1 MASKAQPYKGAQP
14 YRGTQS
20 VMRAFAILQ
29 TFSDERPEW
38 NLTELAQEVALNR
51 TTVYRLLTALESLG
65 MVTRDEETQAYRLGS
80 EAIVLGGRAMRANF
94 MRHLG
99 HKALEQLS
107 TQTGETATLDIL
119 DGNDTLMLDEVK
131 GRYVMGMM
139 SSVGTRYPAHTSST
153 GKVLL
158 AGLSEREVD
167 ERLPAPLPQLTPHT
181 ITDRALLHEQLAAAR
196 ANGYATAR
204 DELELGYSDVAA
216 PIHNHDGVVIAALT
230 IGGASTRMT
239 PEKQEEII
247 PLLCEA
253 AARLSHQ
260 IGHRP

>member
-1 MASKAQPYKGAQP
+1 MASKTQPYE
-14 YRGTQS
+14 GTQS

-38 NLTELAQEVALNR
+38 NLTELAEEVELNR
-51 TTVYRLLTALESLG
+51 TTTYRLLTALESVG

-94 MRHLG
+94 VRHIG
-99 HKALEQLS
+99 RKALEQLS
-107 TQTGETATLDIL
+107 AKTGETATLDIL
-119 DGNDTLMLDEVK
+119 NGSDTLMLDEVK

-139 SSVGTRYPAHTSST
+139 SSVGTRYPAHASST

-158 AGLSEREVD
+158 AGLSKQEVD
-167 ERLPAPLPQLTPHT
+167 DRLPDPLPQLTPHT
-181 ITDRALLHEQLAAAR
+181 ITDRALLHEQLKTAQG
-196 ANGYATAR
+196 NSYAIAR

-216 PIHNHDGVVIAALT
+216 PIHNHDGELIAALT

-247 PLLCEA
+247 PMLREA
-253 AARLSHQ
+253 ASRLSHQ
-260 IGHRP
+260 LGHRP